1 MHINNYI
8 ISKPI
13 GEHEIQIN
21 SNVYTVLFDQYN
33 SLGFHYTTSY
43 NQPHYFQDDTDIEK
57 FKFSLQQTLHQS
69 FTAFLLDTS
78 GSLAVEHAIHY
89 SQLCTGKSRAL
100 KYRGCYHGSTS
111 ALKDL
116 DNDPLSLPHSTED
129 ALINAPPFT
138 YEQSICEITD
148 RLATSQ
154 YSCIVIDPNF
164 CDYFIKVPNW
174 YWMQLRSLCDRFGV
188 FLVFDEMRSGFRCD
202 QIWFVNQLAIHV
214 DIVVGAKA
222 LSNGLPFSF
231 TAIHERIYNSDL
243 TDEVNKRCTGFSYNP
258 FIISNSCSVLKTLCT
273 LHSTSSNISTIF
285 KHAAAVHANASIR
298 FHPRGCSLII
308 TIITDKPVLIAA
320 LCEARLKSEGIL
332 VYRSENKFILY
343 PHFNMPVDRLKIIL
357 FKFIDIINAVL
368 TSGLTR
374 PPGSITDLVPLNTE
388 YCIND
393 FEKTED
399 THS

>member
-1 MHINNYI
+1 MHINNYL
-8 ISKPI
+8 ISKPV

-33 SLGFHYTTSY
+33 SLGFHYMTSC
-43 NQPHYFQDDTDIEK
+43 NQPHYFQDETDIEK
-57 FKFSLQQTLHQS
+57 FKFTLQQTFHQS
-69 FTAFLLDTS
+69 FTTFLFDTS

-89 SQLCTGKSRAL
+89 SQLCTGKSGAL

-116 DNDPLSLPHSTED
+116 DNAPLSLPHSTED
-129 ALINAPPFT
+129 ALVNAPRFT

-164 CDYFIKVPNW
+164 CDYFINVPNW
-174 YWMQLRSLCDRFGV
+174 YWRQLRSLCDRFGV

-202 QIWFVNQLAIHV
+202 QIWFVNQLSI
-214 DIVVGAKA
+214 DTDMVVGAKA

-231 TAIHERIYNSDL
+231 TAIHERIYDSDL

-258 FIISNSCSVLKTLCT
+258 FIISNSGSVLKTLCD
-273 LHSTSSNISTIF
+273 LYSTSCNIPTIF
-285 KHAAAVHANASIR
+285 KNAAVVHASTSIQL
-298 FHPRGCSLII
+298 HARGYALII
-308 TIITDKPVLIAA
+308 TIIADKPVLISA
-320 LCEARLKSEGIL
+320 LCEAKLKSEGIL

-343 PHFNMPVDRLKIIL
+343 PHFNMPTERLQTIL
-357 FKFIDIINAVL
+357 SKFINIIKDVL
-368 TSGLTR
+368 ASGLAHS
-374 PPGSITDLVPLNTE
+374 PASIANLSALNTK

-393 FEKTED
+393 PKKTEG